1 MTADTPAPPKD
12 SLYSLQPTSPS
23 SVVILR
29 KSKLRCPASACRDSR
44 RAIFMAATIAQG
56 PRRGQGPPAPET
68 GVSRGD
74 GRARGGGRGA
84 APRPGWGSAQP
95 PHARPRLRRELTV
108 SEPPPNAPPAP
119 PHPA

>member
-56 PRRGQGPPAPET
+56 PPRGQGPPAPGK
-68 GVSRGD
+68 GVPRGD
-74 GRARGGGRGA
+74 EKGRGRDRGA
-84 APRPGWGSAQP
+84 GPEPGGGSAQP
-95 PHARPRLRRELTV
+95 ARAGPGMRPQTR
-108 SEPPPNAPPAP
+108 AA
-119 PHPA
+119 